1 MFPNPAEEPLEREP
15 APARL
20 GGGLV
25 RRRDSELFESLRD
38 RSAKADPKVF
48 LAALGT
54 RRDFGG
60 RLMFT
65 ENLLGVAGIAPV
77 ASEGEELDAMVDAF
91 RASGTNVAVLCSS
104 ATVYAS
110 AAAEAAAALR
120 EAGASKVILAG
131 RTKELGDDE
140 HVVDD
145 SLFDGM
151 DVVAF
156 LSGLLDDLGVA
167 R

>member
-1 MFPNPAEEPLEREP
+1 M
-15 APARL
+15 
-20 GGGLV
+20 
-25 RRRDSELFESLRD
+25 
-38 RSAKADPKVF
+38 
-48 LAALGT
+48 
-54 RRDFGG
+54 
-60 RLMFT
+60 
-65 ENLLGVAGIAPV
+65 
-77 ASEGEELDAMVDAF
+77 
-91 RASGTNVAVLCSS
+91 
-104 ATVYAS
+104 
-110 AAAEAAAALR
+110 
-120 EAGASKVILAG
+120 ILAG